1 MKGHA
6 TEMLVAEGLAVG
18 ICGLGYTIGIQE
30 QPLTFGKGRLMSG
43 IGIARLCT
51 NRLTVTVGQ

>member
-1 MKGHA
+1 
-6 TEMLVAEGLAVG
+6 MLVAEGLAVG

-51 NRLTVTVGQ
+51 NGLTVTVGQ